1 MIRQKHIVR
10 IERVYAR
17 AVQELLKKIQRLH
30 EIHIAAAPRE
40 VGVTLRV
47 TGQQVALR
55 LGRQSQKTHARRIF
69 HIAVDG
75 LAAVENQRLL
85 GKPPVRIEE
94 TGPALIARIAPRACP
109 VGETEH
115 QDGEQCRRAKRPE

>member
-17 AVQELLKKIQRLH
+17 AVQKFLKKIQRLH

-55 LGRQSQKTHARRIF
+55 LGRQGQKAHARRIF
-69 HIAVDG
+69 HIAVNG
-75 LAAVENQRLL
+75 LAAVENQRLF
-85 GKPPVRIEE
+85 GEPPVRIKKA
-94 TGPALIARIAPRACP
+94 GPLLIARIAPRARP
-109 VGETEH
+109 VGEAEH
-115 QDGEQCRRAKRPE
+115 QDGEQGRRAKRPE